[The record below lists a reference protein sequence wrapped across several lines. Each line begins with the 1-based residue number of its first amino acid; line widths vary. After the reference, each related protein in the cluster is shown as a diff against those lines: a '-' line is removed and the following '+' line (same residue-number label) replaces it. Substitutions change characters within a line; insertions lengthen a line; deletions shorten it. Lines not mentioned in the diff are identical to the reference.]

1 MSKEGERQFPAV
13 AKLRYHRQNDEE
25 LETLRNSD
33 IISPH
38 PPIINHFC
46 VKILMCFHSN
56 YMTLSIRNKTDQRL
70 RRLTLMLPSQV
81 RQYLAAS
88 LTGRQVDAH
97 AERCGLGWDPWL
109 MLPSVANDKNFPLVV
124 VPDSKWQRA

>member
-46 VKILMCFHSN
+46 VKILMRFHPN
-56 YMTLSIRNKTDQRL
+56 YMTLSVRNKTEAATLDAPVAFSGEAIPGRICDRKAGGWA
-70 RRLTLMLPSQV
+70 RRDV
-81 RQYLAAS
+81 VWV
-88 LTGRQVDAH
+88 GI
-97 AERCGLGWDPWL
+97 LG
-109 MLPSVANDKNFPLVV
+109 
-124 VPDSKWQRA
+124 

>member
-13 AKLRYHRQNDEE
+13 AKLRYHRQNDEK

-46 VKILMCFHSN
+46 VKMLIRFHSN
-56 YMTLSIRNKTDQRL
+56 YMTLSIINITEAA
-70 RRLTLMLPSQV
+70 TLDAPVAFSGE
-81 RQYLAAS
+81 AIP
-88 LTGRQVDAH
+88 GRIFDGKAQVDAH
-97 AERCGLGWDPWL
+97 REMWFGLGSSTDAALCW
-109 MLPSVANDKNFPLVV
+109 
-124 VPDSKWQRA
+124 